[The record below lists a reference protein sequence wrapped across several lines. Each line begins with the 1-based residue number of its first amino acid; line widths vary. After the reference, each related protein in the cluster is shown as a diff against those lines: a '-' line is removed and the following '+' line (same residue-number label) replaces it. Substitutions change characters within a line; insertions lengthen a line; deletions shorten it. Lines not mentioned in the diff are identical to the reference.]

1 MKGIGVSLLRLPLK
15 DKIPIT
21 IHTKETMR
29 KHLTI
34 LIFLLIGS
42 LQVYAQEIT
51 LFDSNGNARAYIDY
65 NDDATIYL
73 WNGKPVAFLEND
85 GNDMCVFGFN
95 GNFLGW
101 YEDGVI
107 YNDDGDAVGA
117 RNGATNM
124 ITNIEP
130 IKSIQEISPIR
141 PITPITPISPIFSN
155 SWSSENLTEFF
166 YKGKK

>member
-1 MKGIGVSLLRLPLK
+1 MVSLLRLPLK

-34 LIFLLIGS
+34 LIFLLIVS

>member
-65 NDDATIYL
+65 NDDATIY
-73 WNGKPVAFLEND
+73 G
-85 GNDMCVFGFN
+85 M
-95 GNFLGW
+95 
-101 YEDGVI
+101 
-107 YNDDGDAVGA
+107 
-117 RNGATNM
+117 
-124 ITNIEP
+124 
-130 IKSIQEISPIR
+130 
-141 PITPITPISPIFSN
+141 
-155 SWSSENLTEFF
+155 ENLLPFWKMMGTICAYLGLMAIF
-166 YKGKK
+166 